1 MAKKVTGKQVK
12 KGILFSVG
20 AQIVSLG
27 VSLLLNLIVPKFI
40 SELDYAN
47 WQTYMLYVGYVGIL
61 HFGLLDGIMLRYSEY
76 DYDELDKEKLSSQFI
91 ILLSLLNFAFLIVFG
106 IGIIQNDYITKIVF
120 IMVALAIFSRN
131 IYTYTSYTF
140 QMTNRIGMYASLVI
154 LQRLFYA
161 IGILCLLLFRV
172 KGFIWF
178 CIVDISADTLGNL
191 YGVLNNK
198 GLYLGKMRNI
208 SSAIK
213 EAYINISS
221 GIILLAANWSSM
233 LLIGGAKMIVQ
244 WHWTRLTFG
253 KVSFAF
259 SVSNLFLT
267 FVTAIS
273 VVLFPS
279 LKRLDKESLP
289 NMYVEIRNAVSLV
302 LFIAM
307 TMYYPGAYILSL
319 WLPKYGE
326 SLVYLGILL
335 PIIVFSSKVSLLT
348 NNYLKAYRAE
358 RKMLIINITSV
369 VLALILYLIS
379 AYILDDLSLVMVSV
393 VIAVMF
399 RSIISEIVVSR
410 IIGKQFLSEYITEL
424 MITTGFIM
432 STRLFSLLKGAIIY
446 LIILAIYLLMK
457 KNEVGRLFHKVKF

>member
-1 MAKKVTGKQVK
+1 MAKKVTGRQVK
-12 KGILFSVG
+12 KSILFSVS

-76 DYDELDKEKLSSQFI
+76 DYDELDKEKLRSQFI
-91 ILLSLLNFAFLIVFG
+91 ILLCLLSFAFLVVFG
-106 IGIIQNDYITKIVF
+106 IGIKQNNYISKIVF
-120 IMVALAIFSRN
+120 VMVALAIFSRN

-154 LQRLFYA
+154 IQRLFYA
-161 IGILCLLLFRV
+161 IGILCLLFLRV

-178 CIVDISADTLGNL
+178 CIVDISADVLGNL

-198 GLYLGKMRNI
+198 GLYFGKI
-208 SSAIK
+208 SKISNALK
-213 EAYINISS
+213 EASINITS

-233 LLIGGAKMIVQ
+233 LLIGGAKMVVQ
-244 WHWTRLTFG
+244 WHWTLLTFG

-273 VVLFPS
+273 IVLFPS
-279 LKRLDKESLP
+279 LKRLDKASLP

-307 TMYYPGAYILSL
+307 TMYFPGAYILSL
-319 WLPKYGE
+319 WLPKYSE

-358 RKMLIINITSV
+358 IKMLIINIVSV
-369 VLALILYLIS
+369 VLAFILYLFS
-379 AYILDDLSLVMVSV
+379 AYVLDDLSSVMISV

-410 IIGKQFLSEYITEL
+410 IIGKQFLPEYIIEL
-424 MITTGFIM
+424 IITTGFII
-432 STRLFSLLKGAIIY
+432 SARLFSLLKGAILY
-446 LIILAIYLLMK
+446 LIILAIYLLLK
-457 KNEVGRLFHKVKF
+457 KNEVKKLLHKAKL